1 MPIPV
6 SFKAFFGAGIGHVT
20 PARSINGIGPP
31 RQRGMTAQQSGT
43 HAVRLARLL
52 LQDLP
57 LQLGDCLQVFLLLS
71 QLTLVGRDVDHV
83 VLRRR
88 GENVG
93 TCQRSAP
100 SKNR

>member
-52 LQDLP
+52 L
-57 LQLGDCLQVFLLLS
+57 
-71 QLTLVGRDVDHV
+71 
-83 VLRRR
+83 
-88 GENVG
+88 
-93 TCQRSAP
+93 
-100 SKNR
+100 